1 MSPSS
6 SSCARALSR
15 ATLACR
21 GWGYR
26 TRDVIIAIVAH
37 SRRRHRS
44 KSFVL
49 SSASI
54 SFRSS
59 SRAARDTLR
68 SLSLSRSLGQ
78 ERDHLYY
85 QKGNNSTKT
94 TKIITLKGIE
104 TTFPRR
110 GGRVTT
116 TPETT
121 VPTDLFSRFRAP
133 SSTASSLLRAARQF
147 WIESEIRIR
156 IERAFASRVVRAK
169 RPKR

>member
-1 MSPSS
+1 MRSS
-6 SSCARALSR
+6 RSSLILVVVIAQNPLS
-15 ATLACR
+15 
-21 GWGYR
+21 
-26 TRDVIIAIVAH
+26 
-37 SRRRHRS
+37 SRRPRS
-44 KSFVL
+44 RFVRL
-49 SSASI
+49 
-54 SFRSS
+54 
-59 SRAARDTLR
+59 RAPRAILFD
-68 SLSLSRSLGQ
+68 LSLSRSLVGQ

-94 TKIITLKGIE
+94 TKIITLKGIIIE